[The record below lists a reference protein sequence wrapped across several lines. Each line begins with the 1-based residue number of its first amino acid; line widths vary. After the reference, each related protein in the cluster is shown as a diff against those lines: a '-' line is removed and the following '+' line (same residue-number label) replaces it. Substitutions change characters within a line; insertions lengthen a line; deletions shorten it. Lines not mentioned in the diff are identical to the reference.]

1 MRPTRRLLSM
11 LLAFALI
18 GAACGSDD
26 DTDDQSSS
34 DDTSGVTTEADTGA
48 VDAGGDEP
56 DDGESTDEGEA
67 PDDGEATDEGEGTDD
82 GSDDGAATDDG
93 EGSDEGTELSGD
105 PVLVGFVGTS
115 LIAGE
120 ASFDAVVNGME
131 AATIAIN
138 NDGGIDGRPIEV
150 LICDDLGDPNL
161 AVECAQQ
168 LIDAGV
174 VTFVANFT
182 PFGDAVNPV
191 IGEAGYVIIGGGLFT
206 PGDFGVEFLYS
217 TNGGA
222 FTAGAGGPVACI
234 IVGGTRLVYAYVDV
248 PAGAQVPPLVEALV
262 TGPRDGIDLVHSEPI
277 GFVQADFAPSAA
289 KILGADPDCISAA
302 VNLPQVPPLIQAL
315 RDQGYDGQIQIAGDF
330 NTAEAVIEALGDA
343 ANNVVLADIY
353 DQTSPGYA
361 EYVAAVAETTGDNSP
376 PLPLGAMGW
385 LGLHV
390 AADVIRAAGD
400 DPAAIAAAIPE
411 VVVNYDTGGLTATP
425 LDWSVPGV
433 NPLGITNLRDVSVM
447 AREIVDGEIVFFG
460 EWEPIFVG

>member
-1 MRPTRRLLSM
+1 M
-11 LLAFALI
+11 LI
-18 GAACGSDD
+18 
-26 DTDDQSSS
+26 
-34 DDTSGVTTEADTGA
+34 
-48 VDAGGDEP
+48 
-56 DDGESTDEGEA
+56 
-67 PDDGEATDEGEGTDD
+67 
-82 GSDDGAATDDG
+82 
-93 EGSDEGTELSGD
+93 
-105 PVLVGFVGTS
+105 GFVGTS
-115 LIAGE
+115 ILAGQ
-120 ASFDAVVNGME
+120 ASFDAMVNGLE

-168 LIDAGV
+168 HIDAGV
-174 VTFVANFT
+174 STFVANFT
-182 PFGDAVNPV
+182 PFGDAVNPI
-191 IGEAGYVIIGGGLFT
+191 IGEAGYVIIGGGLYT

-234 IVGGTRLVYAYVDV
+234 IVGGTRLAYAYNDI

-262 TGPRDGIDLVHSEPI
+262 TGPRDGIDLIHTEPI
-277 GFVQADFAPSAA
+277 GFAQADFAPSAA
-289 KILGADPDCISAA
+289 KIIGADPDCITAG

-315 RDQGYDGQIQIAGDF
+315 RDQGYDGQIQIPGDF
-330 NTAEAVIEALGDA
+330 NAAEAVIEALGDA

-361 EYVAAVAETTGDNSP
+361 EYVAAVAETTGDDSP
-376 PLPLGAMGW
+376 PLPLGVMGW
-385 LGLHV
+385 LGLRV

-411 VVVNYDTGGLTATP
+411 VVVDYDTGGLTATP

-447 AREIVDGEIVFFG
+447 AREIVDGEIVYFG